1 MAAIIFDFDGT
12 IADTFETVV
21 RIFYG
26 LTGRKDALPPAE
38 VERLRGMSLTHAAE
52 DLQIRPWKMPFLLLL
67 GRRRMTKQMHS
78 IKAHAGIT
86 ETIKKLHNEGH
97 QLFIMSSNS
106 ERNIMKFLRQ
116 HEMAYEF
123 VRVYGGA
130 GLLNKARVLKR
141 VIKQNRL
148 EANDCWYV
156 GDEVRD
162 VMAAQHANVRVMA
175 VTWGYNN
182 AAILEEHQPTKLV
195 NRPEQIITIL
205 EEV

>member
-21 RIFYG
+21 GIFYS
-26 LTGRKDALPPAE
+26 LTGRKQALPHAE
-38 VERLRGMSLTHAAE
+38 IQRLRGLTLSQAAE
-52 DLQIRPWKMPFLLLL
+52 ELRIKPWKLPFLLLL
-67 GRRRMTKQMHS
+67 GRRRMTKRMNS
-78 IKAHAGIT
+78 IQAHAGVVD
-86 ETIKKLHNEGH
+86 TIKKLHNEGH

-106 ERNIMKFLRQ
+106 ERNIMKFLSQ
-116 HEMAYEF
+116 QELAYEF

-148 EANDCWYV
+148 TANDCWYV
-156 GDEVRD
+156 GDEARD
-162 VMAAQHANVRVMA
+162 VVAAQHAGVRVMA

-182 AAILEEHQPTKLV
+182 AAILEKHQPTKLV
-195 NRPEQIITIL
+195 HRPEQIITIL